1 MSGEPSLVVSP
12 TNPPPSNSAGS
23 SRPAARNPAAPG
35 QGAVAVSMKHCGMTD
50 PAPLAMTPGIDW
62 PIFPFGGDM
71 RVRNGEQVAAWLETA
86 AG

>member
-1 MSGEPSLVVSP
+1 
-12 TNPPPSNSAGS
+12 
-23 SRPAARNPAAPG
+23 
-35 QGAVAVSMKHCGMTD
+35 MKHCGMTD
-50 PAPLAMTPGIDW
+50 PTPLAMTPGIDW